1 MATLNVEIVTPE
13 RRVASLTADEVV
25 APAANGLYGVLPG
38 HSAFLSVLSAGPLT
52 VRTGTQTEGWFVAG
66 GFFEVSED
74 TVRILADSAE
84 PLASLDVE
92 GARTRA
98 SARPPRR
105 WSASGPGCT
114 RPSTAAEAQLQGPLF
129 VSPESPRRTRP
140 RGPSTRDWA
149 SRRLALWDGVASP
162 RASGRHRPAFCP
174 GGRR

>member
-92 GARTRA
+92 GA
-98 SARPPRR
+98 
-105 WSASGPGCT
+105 
-114 RPSTAAEAQLQGPLF
+114 
-129 VSPESPRRTRP
+129 
-140 RGPSTRDWA
+140 STRLREAEQRFSALPSGDAGLRAA
-149 SRRLALWDGVASP
+149 SEAVERERARLYTAQ
-162 RASGRHRPAFCP
+162 HR
-174 GGRR
+174 G